1 MRLSGINETVKM
13 ALDTLR
19 TNKLRSGLTILGIVI
34 GVMTVIIIS
43 SVVTGLNNSVSD
55 LVQSL
60 GSNVLFVFRFPVF
73 GQRPTTE
80 MLTRKQMTYDDA
92 VAMRDLPH
100 VVAVAP
106 TLQYVDNTSPGRG
119 GSTAIKAAATGKKM
133 QNTILEG
140 DVPDVTKV
148 SELDMREGR
157 FFTENDQ
164 QRGANVAVL
173 GSDTADGLFEG
184 QSAIGKEVAVAGSIF
199 TVVGVLQ
206 KQKQAFGGGKN
217 PQDNKAFFP
226 ITTFHHMHP
235 EQLDY
240 WITMKYDDP
249 KNRPLVEDELTELLR
264 RRRKVANEAP
274 DNFAI
279 FGTDSLTRLWNQ
291 ITGGLF
297 ALLFALSSVALLVGG
312 VGVMNIMLVS
322 VTERTREI
330 GIRKAIGATKQ
341 TILTQFTLEA
351 VTLCAVGGII
361 GLLIGSVI
369 AMGLKF
375 VLPSALST
383 LWVVAAF
390 ASSCAIGLIFGIY
403 PAWKAANL
411 NPIEALRYE

>member
-1 MRLSGINETVKM
+1 MRLGDLKETVAM
-13 ALDTLR
+13 ALETLR

-34 GVMTVIIIS
+34 GVMTVIVIS
-43 SVVTGLNNSVSD
+43 SVVNGLNSSVEG

-80 MLTRKQMTYDDA
+80 MLTRKQMSYEDA
-92 VAMRDLPH
+92 VAMRSLPH
-100 VVAVAP
+100 VVAVSPA
-106 TLQYVDNTSPGRG
+106 LQYTDNNSPGRSG
-119 GSTAIKAAATGKKM
+119 TTAIKAGGKKM
-133 QNTILEG
+133 QGTIITG
-140 DVPDVTKV
+140 DTPEHKDVT
-148 SELDMREGR
+148 ELNLLEGR
-157 FFTENDQ
+157 FFNEGDQ
-164 QRGANVAVL
+164 ERAAKVTVL
-173 GSDTADGLFEG
+173 GYDTAQELFNG
-184 QSAIGKEVAVAGSIF
+184 ASAIGKEVTVSGMLF
-199 TVVGVLQ
+199 TVVGVLE

-217 PQDNKAFFP
+217 PQDNQAYFP
-226 ITTFHHMHP
+226 VTTFHYMHP

-240 WITMKYDDP
+240 WITLKYDDP
-249 KNRPLVEDELTELLR
+249 KNRALVEDEMTDLLR
-264 RRRKVANEAP
+264 RRRKVANEKP

-291 ITGGLF
+291 VTGGLF
-297 ALLFALSSVALLVGG
+297 LLLFSLSSVALLVGG

-351 VTLCAVGGII
+351 ITLCAVGGVI
-361 GLLIGSVI
+361 GLAVGSVI
-369 AMGLKF
+369 ALGLKLL
-375 VLPSALST
+375 LPSLLSP

-390 ASSCAIGLIFGIY
+390 VSSCAIGLLFGIY